1 MYERFFGIDELPFQL
16 TPDPRYL
23 FLSSKHREALGHLVY
38 GIREGAG
45 FVCITGEI
53 GAGKT
58 TLLRAL
64 LREADD
70 TTQYAYILNP
80 VLTGVELL
88 EEINHELGAPSKGT
102 RRELLAALNQVLV
115 DQRALGR
122 RVVLVIDEAQSLDG
136 TILEQLRLLS
146 NFETESAKLLQI
158 VLVGQPEL
166 REVLSRPDL
175 EQLNQRITVRWHLG
189 RMDRAETAQYL
200 AHRVRTAGQTRS
212 LFTRGAIAAIHD
224 HSRGT
229 PRLINVAAHRSL
241 MVAYAANSAQVTRGL
256 ARRAI
261 AELRRHLPPN
271 TRAGTHPAVWGAA
284 AVAAAAA
291 LALAGT
297 WTWQQRG
304 AATGHRQDAAAG
316 PVGADPSTV
325 AAAAAPPADRA
336 SAPAAGSQVATAQ
349 AGVAS
354 TAGPTTTTAAAP
366 PGGEMP
372 AARPAEDGSLAAGD
386 SAVSPVAAAV
396 ARSVAP
402 QGALDDRLALGDRGA
417 QAPVAAVQGEAMV
430 PAVPRGAARYE
441 SVGADPAVQGREQAP
456 AGAPVAEQEALAEPA
471 AAEGPTERPE
481 SLADQRLLFAEALRQ
496 TTVGN
501 SGYEATEALLR
512 AWGAKSLSA
521 REAARS
527 TLDLGSIGRS
537 RGLEYLPI
545 AGNLNLL
552 RALDLPAL
560 LEIAGDDGSTAR
572 FVTVTRLDDEVAH
585 VLAGR
590 AVVDVSPLV
599 LAESWSGRAHV
610 YWKDVQG
617 MGTLR
622 EGSNGRR
629 VRRLHALLR
638 SAGVYEGPDAPVFS
652 AETTDAVT
660 RFQRSR
666 RIVADGKAG
675 PMTMI
680 ALYQGLGDETLPR
693 LAVSSPAAEASVP
706 PPAPEVRAD
715 PAGAGH

>member
-261 AELRRHLPPN
+261 AELCRHLPPN

-284 AVAAAAA
+284 AVAAREI
-291 LALAGT
+291 L
-297 WTWQQRG
+297 
-304 AATGHRQDAAAG
+304 
-316 PVGADPSTV
+316 P
-325 AAAAAPPADRA
+325 
-336 SAPAAGSQVATAQ
+336 
-349 AGVAS
+349 
-354 TAGPTTTTAAAP
+354 
-366 PGGEMP
+366 
-372 AARPAEDGSLAAGD
+372 
-386 SAVSPVAAAV
+386 
-396 ARSVAP
+396 
-402 QGALDDRLALGDRGA
+402 LGI
-417 QAPVAAVQGEAMV
+417 E
-430 PAVPRGAARYE
+430 
-441 SVGADPAVQGREQAP
+441 
-456 AGAPVAEQEALAEPA
+456 
-471 AAEGPTERPE
+471 
-481 SLADQRLLFAEALRQ
+481 
-496 TTVGN
+496 
-501 SGYEATEALLR
+501 
-512 AWGAKSLSA
+512 
-521 REAARS
+521 
-527 TLDLGSIGRS
+527 
-537 RGLEYLPI
+537 
-545 AGNLNLL
+545 
-552 RALDLPAL
+552 
-560 LEIAGDDGSTAR
+560 
-572 FVTVTRLDDEVAH
+572 
-585 VLAGR
+585 
-590 AVVDVSPLV
+590 
-599 LAESWSGRAHV
+599 
-610 YWKDVQG
+610 
-617 MGTLR
+617 
-622 EGSNGRR
+622 
-629 VRRLHALLR
+629 RLHALLLNTWAHALSFSHDR
-638 SAGVYEGPDAPVFS
+638 SSFCSVMAAVEPPELLRLMSRDLERYAAAKSSPRRVGALRRAAIVTSHVNGIDHAPTATALKNAGLLREAGIE
-652 AETTDAVT
+652 AELFAMQELNFTDMPQFLGANPAVV
-660 RFQRSR
+660 RSGLPALPLAGQRILR
-666 RIVADGKAG
+666 DE
-675 PMTMI
+675 
-680 ALYQGLGDETLPR
+680 ETLAFELVQS
-693 LAVSSPAAEASVP
+693 LAAAQRIKAVIAAEAPKDIRAAGTTQP
-706 PPAPEVRAD
+706 PPEAPVGIRYGELSAQQQQVLRRLIDVYCGAMVPEVAAERLNLAEEAPGGWD
-715 PAGAGH
+715 AVAFAWAGATEPGIGHSYRVEGPTFSIEFCNVQPDAEGNPANHIHCVWRDRTGDFDLSAMGSPATPPAKR